1 LPKVADWSGT
11 TAPTVAFGQGYSL
24 TAMQATSVFATI
36 ANDGVRVSPTV
47 IAGTSDS
54 SGNYTP
60 SAARE
65 SVRVIST
72 ETAQKMR
79 IMMESVVSANGTA
92 PTAAIAGYRVAG
104 KTGTAMRIDDT
115 CGCYRG
121 YTASFIG
128 FAPAD
133 KPAYVISVT
142 IQDPK
147 GLHWGGALG
156 GPVFKK
162 VMSFVLQ
169 SKGIAPTGT
178 KVDPVALTEK
188 QVIAEQK
195 AASVKTN

>member
-1 LPKVADWSGT
+1 
-11 TAPTVAFGQGYSL
+11 
-24 TAMQATSVFATI
+24 
-36 ANDGVRVSPTV
+36 
-47 IAGTSDS
+47 
-54 SGNYTP
+54 
-60 SAARE
+60 
-65 SVRVIST
+65 
-72 ETAQKMR
+72 
-79 IMMESVVSANGTA
+79 MESVVSANGTA
-92 PTAAIAGYRVAG
+92 PTAAIPGYRVAG

-169 SKGIAPTGT
+169 SRHIAPTGT
-178 KVDPVALTEK
+178 TFTPVSLNQKALTIK
-188 QVIAEQK
+188 K
-195 AASVKTN
+195 AADATATH